1 MKTLI
6 LVRHAKSSWEKPEM
20 TDFDRPLNERGLRDA
35 PYMAKLLKDKGIFP
49 DLIISSPAIRA
60 LTTARIFAKELK
72 YSLRSIRTNEIIYT
86 TGPKEIL
93 NMLSQI
99 DDSKN
104 CAMIFGH
111 NPDLTALANYLS
123 DEDVDNLPTAAVLCI
138 DFYNDSWSAI
148 SDDTGKIRFYEY
160 PKKYLKKN

>member
-6 LVRHAKSSWEKPEM
+6 LVRHAKSSWENPEM
-20 TDFDRPLNERGLRDA
+20 TDFERPLNERGLRDA
-35 PYMAKLLKDKGIFP
+35 PFMGKLLKEKGILP

-60 LTTARIFAKELK
+60 LTTAKIFAKELK
-72 YSLRSIRTNEIIYT
+72 YSLRSISTNEIIYT

-104 CAMIFGH
+104 CVMVFGH
-111 NPDLTALANYLS
+111 NPDMTALVNYLS
-123 DEDVDNLPTAAVLCI
+123 DDDLGNLPTASVICI
-138 DFYNDSWSAI
+138 DFYIESWTALTEE
-148 SDDTGKIRFYEY
+148 TGKVRFYEN
-160 PKKYLKKN
+160 PKKYFKKN

>member
-123 DEDVDNLPTAAVLCI
+123 DEDVEILK
-138 DFYNDSWSAI
+138 SATVAYKAEFI
-148 SDDTGKIRFYEY
+148 
-160 PKKYLKKN
+160 KK